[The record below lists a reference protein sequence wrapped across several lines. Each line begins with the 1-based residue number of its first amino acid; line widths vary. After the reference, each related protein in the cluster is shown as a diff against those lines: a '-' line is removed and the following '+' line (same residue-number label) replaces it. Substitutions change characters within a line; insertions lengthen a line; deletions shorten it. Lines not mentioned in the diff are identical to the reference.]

1 MPIIRD
7 IRLSFLKRKEN
18 ISSLEVLKL
27 TSSSNY
33 DEEISFLI
41 EEIKSGKK
49 FEQGIEYTNIIEG
62 YPVSMK
68 SFIELDREVLRVLL
82 PDKKGILRTAL
93 ECDEYYKAQLDI
105 IEES

>member
-41 EEIKSGKK
+41 ERKNKKSWKK
-49 FEQGIEYTNIIEG
+49 K
-62 YPVSMK
+62 V
-68 SFIELDREVLRVLL
+68 
-82 PDKKGILRTAL
+82 
-93 ECDEYYKAQLDI
+93 
-105 IEES
+105 